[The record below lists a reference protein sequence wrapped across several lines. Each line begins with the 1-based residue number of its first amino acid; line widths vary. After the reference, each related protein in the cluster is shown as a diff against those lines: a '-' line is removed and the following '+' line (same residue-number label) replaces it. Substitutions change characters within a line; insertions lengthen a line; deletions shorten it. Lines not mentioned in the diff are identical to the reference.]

1 METAVFRGIIWS
13 QLAASLEMVENAIT
27 NCSVLLWSNRSRT
40 PQYWFLVYHTLFFV
54 DLYASKSAKDFAPPA
69 PFTASG
75 LHSDIDKHERIYSRE
90 EMVAYLDHGRKK
102 AKARIDELDE
112 KGLLEP
118 CNFAWV
124 GVTNAELVL
133 YNMRHVQ
140 HHTAQLN
147 QIVRQELSK
156 GLPWVFKG
164 SR

>member
-1 METAVFRGIIWS
+1 
-13 QLAASLEMVENAIT
+13 
-27 NCSVLLWSNRSRT
+27 
-40 PQYWFLVYHTLFFV
+40 
-54 DLYASKSAKDFAPPA
+54 
-69 PFTASG
+69 
-75 LHSDIDKHERIYSRE
+75 
-90 EMVAYLDHGRKK
+90 MVAYLDHGRKK
-102 AKARIDELDE
+102 AKARIEELDE
-112 KGLLEP
+112 KELLEP

-124 GVTNAELVL
+124 GVTNAELFL